1 MSRLCRVGLAGV
13 LAISFA
19 ATLQAADLFD
29 GDALRGGFV
38 PPSGFVSY
46 SRWDGFYFGADFGQ
60 SRLNADFNDNLH
72 SQLAKFLRNTTI
84 EQEAQ
89 ISHLPDVQAGGT
101 GNVWGG
107 FVGYNWLM
115 APDLVLGI
123 EGAYHMAQQPIRAS
137 GSDVIARS
145 FTTSGGTTYDVN
157 MNSRGR
163 IDLKDY
169 ATVRGRAGYVWGQF
183 LPYAGLGV
191 SVARVSYR
199 TSTNLVLTQQSVPPV
214 TVTQT
219 LVSEKDNAIAYG
231 ANLSLGMDVALLPNV
246 FLRGEYEY
254 IAFAPVSGIRSNV
267 STFRAGLGAKF

>member
-1 MSRLCRVGLAGV
+1 MFRLYRVGVAGV
-13 LAISFA
+13 LAISFIA
-19 ATLQAADLFD
+19 SSQAADLLD
-29 GDALRGGFV
+29 GDVLRGTFV
-38 PPSGFVSY
+38 PPSGFISY
-46 SRWDGFYFGADFGQ
+46 SRWDGFYFGADWGQ

-89 ISHLPDVQAGGT
+89 ISHLPDVQGNGT

-107 FVGYNWLM
+107 FAGYNWLI

-183 LPYAGLGV
+183 LPYAGLGM

-219 LVSEKDNAIAYG
+219 LVSQKDNAIAYG

>member
-1 MSRLCRVGLAGV
+1 MFRLYRVGVAGV
-13 LAISFA
+13 LAISFIA
-19 ATLQAADLFD
+19 SSQAADLFD
-29 GDALRGGFV
+29 GDSLRGAFV
-38 PPSGFVSY
+38 PPSGSISY
-46 SRWDGFYFGADFGQ
+46 SRWDGFYFGADWGQ
-60 SRLNADFNDNLH
+60 SRLNADFNDNLQ
-72 SQLAKFLRNTTI
+72 SQLANFLRGTTI

-89 ISHLPDVQAGGT
+89 ISKMPDVQGSGT

-115 APDLVLGI
+115 PPDLILGI

-145 FTTSGGTTYDVN
+145 FTTSGGTTYNIN

-163 IDLKDY
+163 LDLKDY
-169 ATVRGRAGYVWGQF
+169 ATIRGRAGYVWGQF
-183 LPYAGLGV
+183 LPYAALGV
-191 SVARVSYR
+191 SVARMSYR
-199 TSTNLVLTQQSVPPV
+199 TSTNLVLTQLSVPPV
-214 TVTQT
+214 TVTQS

-231 ANLSLGMDVALLPNV
+231 ANLALGMDVALLPNV

-254 IAFAPVSGIRSNV
+254 VAFAPVSGIRSNL